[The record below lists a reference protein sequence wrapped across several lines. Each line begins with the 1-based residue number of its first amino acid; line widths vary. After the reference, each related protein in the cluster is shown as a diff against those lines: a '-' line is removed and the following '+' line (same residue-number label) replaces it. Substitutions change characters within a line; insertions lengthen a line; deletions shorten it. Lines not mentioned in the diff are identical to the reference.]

1 MFLILIL
8 VVKGQKMLQYIIL
21 EDQDE
26 IQNVVNQV
34 ISIGLR
40 YDQSLVDNPETGM
53 YSIKIS
59 VYYVIPLFTQINDR
73 TIHWSYYGEVI

>member
-8 VVKGQKMLQYIIL
+8 VVKGVKMLQYIIL
-21 EDQDE
+21 DNEE
-26 IQNVVNQV
+26 EVQNVVNQV
-34 ISIGLR
+34 LSLGLR
-40 YDQSLVDNPETGM
+40 CDRTLVDNEETGM

-59 VYYVIPLFTQINDR
+59 VHYAIPLFTPFNDR